1 MQYRKRDDAVNVKK
15 AREQRRTIELR
26 NAQVQG
32 ELKQMFQSLR
42 AEVQKNEEEEE
53 CKKQVIFIL
62 YKLHHLL
69 RTHQKEGIF
78 SLHEKT

>member
-42 AEVQKNEEEEE
+42 VEVQKNEEEEE
-53 CKKQVIFIL
+53 CKKEVIFIL

-69 RTHQKEGIF
+69 RTHQQEGIF
-78 SLHEKT
+78 SLHGQT